1 MHVALAPWALDES
14 GSTAALEPLI
24 AQARLADRLG
34 FHSLWLPESH
44 FQPRGSNPAPLL
56 LLAAIAAQTQQI
68 RLGTTSY
75 LLTIRHPLLVAE
87 EVAVLDRLSGGRLIL
102 GVGRGFRAE
111 LFDAFDVPRAGKRDR
126 FEAALATMVRAWSG
140 EPLGEA
146 ESAGETRDPP
156 LRLAP
161 LPIQQ
166 PHPPIWVAAFGPKA
180 LAQAGRLGLPYLAS
194 PVEPI
199 ERLIENYA
207 RHREALAGT
216 DPARL
221 DVPVMRTIFVTDD
234 SGLADRVRGEL
245 LAQAQALAARG
256 PGALRMPDVADL
268 DDLALIGTQERV
280 LELAQRYREKL
291 GVTHMIA
298 RAQVPGATPGEVER
312 SIRALAELAQS
323 LAHATV

>member
-1 MHVALAPWALDES
+1 MQIAIAPWAVDES
-14 GSTAALEPLI
+14 GSTAALAPLV

-44 FQPRGSNPAPLL
+44 FQARGSNPAPLL
-56 LLAAIAAQTQQI
+56 LLAAIAAQTERI

-111 LFDAFDVPRAGKRDR
+111 LFDAFDVPRTGKRDR
-126 FEAALATMVRAWSG
+126 FEAALATMIRAWSG
-140 EPLGEA
+140 EPLLE
-146 ESAGETRDPP
+146 PP
-156 LRLAP
+156 QLKLTP
-161 LPIQQ
+161 LPVQK

-194 PVEPI
+194 PMEPI
-199 ERLIENYA
+199 DRLLENYA
-207 RHREALAGT
+207 RHREALAPSAPT
-216 DPARL
+216 DL
-221 DVPVMRTIFVTDD
+221 EVPIMRTMFVTPDAV
-234 SGLADRVRGEL
+234 LADRVRAEL
-245 LAQAQALAARG
+245 LSQAQAIATSGLA
-256 PGALRMPDVADL
+256 ALRMPAVSDPDEWTLV
-268 DDLALIGTQERV
+268 GTQEKV
-280 LELAQRYREKL
+280 LELAMRYREKL

-312 SIRALAELAQS
+312 SIHALAELAQS